1 MNKWF
6 AAALLSSLTVFLS
19 DGASARSHCA
29 SSDSPMVSSESFGVA
44 GCKRHAPRYHS
55 QDFRGEGA
63 RGYAARASEDPM
75 VWSDARWRST
85 LFGGYARNSDD
96 RYDRRF
102 RRAGGDVHVIR
113 RVERIVIREAPR
125 TSSDVTVQPKGAK
138 LAFGERNAETD
149 RFERGS
155 RFVGNQCRG
164 ILVLRWTAGVP
175 RSKCHEAS
183 GRIRRI
189 P

>member
-1 MNKWF
+1 
-6 AAALLSSLTVFLS
+6 
-19 DGASARSHCA
+19 
-29 SSDSPMVSSESFGVA
+29 MVSSESFGVA

-102 RRAGGDVHVIR
+102 RRAGGDVRVIR
-113 RVERIVIREAPR
+113 RVERIVIQEAPQI
-125 TSSDVTVQPKGAK
+125 SSNVTVQPKGAK
-138 LAFGERNAETD
+138 LAFGQRNAETD
-149 RFERGS
+149 RFERGA